1 MSFLPLIGR
10 SVEDTYLEER
20 PRQEGLRRQTEAQVR
35 IPGTRQVHSLFMSFF
50 YHMNKHRCILNICT
64 WTS

>member
-1 MSFLPLIGR
+1 M
-10 SVEDTYLEER
+10 EDTYLEER

-64 WTS
+64 WNS